1 MILCDSCSIVLSLRP
16 ILGMP
21 WNLPL
26 KSKIS
31 KNYLADSVVFHSCI
45 FVLRRLAGRLAVVVE
60 WVQGHLVYQ
69 QCLYESQKNPHSPY
83 PKCSTQRAQS
93 FGYLYPENHSEL
105 SYSIH
110 LCRTHFVL
118 SKHWSPLKS
127 HMDIITFPLLLV
139 SPPFIFSLY
148 HHSLTINWD
157 PPILTCFGSWAK
169 WQLLG

>member
-31 KNYLADSVVFHSCI
+31 KSYLASRVLFHSCI
-45 FVLRRLAGRLAVVVE
+45 FVFRRLAGRLAVVVE
-60 WVQGHLVYQ
+60 LVQGHLVI
-69 QCLYESQKNPHSPY
+69 SNAHMNRKKSHSPY

-93 FGYLYPENHSEL
+93 FGYLYPENQSEL
-105 SYSIH
+105 LYSIH
-110 LCRTHFVL
+110 LYRTHFVL

-127 HMDIITFPLLLV
+127 HVDIITFPLLLV

-157 PPILTCFGSWAK
+157 PPILTCFGSWPQ